1 MGLRCGSG
9 AYRAVRQDVPARPL
23 SVSYTRNMRQPHT
36 YLGVLLLALLAA
48 AVPVAAGTLDPQPG
62 FEEFNPDAAVRPDG
76 EALLTWT
83 RQQEPGGPWTAMAA
97 TLDSNSGQ
105 LGEIHEWGPGGT
117 EEIVA
122 LGSGYLAVRSNVD
135 HNLEWLVQHLDD
147 SGRPAGEALS
157 LGSGYIV
164 KASVHPK
171 PDGGALVIAAGVG
184 GAGGPVQAW
193 RFDSDGDLLSGPTVL
208 ADNSSDAA
216 AGVDAAGNIVLAW
229 NPTRA
234 PHSAQPP
241 LSARRFS
248 PALQPLGPVLEV
260 SPSGGGGIRVAVAPD
275 GRFVVVFTQ
284 SRRLQFRAYRAD
296 GSPLGGKRAFSVPS
310 EGVTAEDLDLAVGED
325 GRILVVWKCYENFS
339 IPVIRARELSFDG
352 RAVPKS
358 LLARVK
364 LGRGELLRPS
374 VEALPGGDFLV
385 LWSRVQAD
393 GETIT
398 LESRRVP
405 SH

>member
-1 MGLRCGSG
+1 
-9 AYRAVRQDVPARPL
+9 
-23 SVSYTRNMRQPHT
+23 MRQPQTH
-36 YLGVLLLALLAA
+36 LGVLLLVLLAA

-62 FEEFNPDAAVRPDG
+62 FEEFHPDAAVRPGG

-97 TLDSNSGQ
+97 TLDPNSGQ

-117 EEIVA
+117 EETVA

-135 HNLEWLVQHLDD
+135 PNLEWLVQHLDD

-164 KASVHPK
+164 KASVHPT
-171 PDGGALVIAAGVG
+171 PDGGALVIAAGFG
-184 GAGGPVQAW
+184 GTGGPVQAW

-208 ADNSSDAA
+208 ADTSNDAA
-216 AGVDAAGNIVLAW
+216 VGVDAAGNVVLAW
-229 NPTRA
+229 NPTRG
-234 PHSAQPP
+234 P

-248 PALQPLGPVLEV
+248 PALQPLGAVLEV
-260 SPSGGGGIRVAVAPD
+260 SPRGGVGIRVAVAPD

-284 SRRLQFRAYRAD
+284 SYRLHLRAYRAD
-296 GSPLGGKRAFSVPS
+296 GSPLGGKRAFSVRS
-310 EGVTAEDLDLAVGED
+310 ELVMPEDLDLAVGQD
-325 GRILVVWKCYENFS
+325 GRILVVWKCYENLN
-339 IPVIRARELSFDG
+339 IPVIRARGLSFDG
-352 RAVPKS
+352 RAVTKS
-358 LLARVK
+358 RLARVK

-385 LWSRVQAD
+385 LWSRAQAD
-393 GETIT
+393 GKTIT

-405 SH
+405 GR